1 LRLAAVSL
9 AICLAAAPAFADPNV
24 PIPQTYRL
32 DDYRAPVPDTVPGA
46 EVLHIP
52 EVQRRVAQR
61 DAMLIDVLPAPRR
74 PPSMRPGTPW
84 LPARHPSLPGSV
96 WWPEIGRGALAEAVE
111 LRLRQRLQE
120 VTQDDPARL
129 LIFYCLADCW
139 MSWNAARRAGA
150 MGFHAAWFPEGV
162 DGWQAAGL
170 PTQGTLP
177 EAFE

>member
-1 LRLAAVSL
+1 VSL

-61 DAMLIDVLPAPRR
+61 DAVLIDVLPAPRR

-84 LPARHPSLPGSV
+84 LPAHHPSLPGSL

-111 LRLRQRLQE
+111 QRLRQRLQE
-120 VTQDDPARL
+120 ITQNDPGRL

-170 PTQGTLP
+170 PTQDTLA
-177 EAFE
+177 ETIE